1 MRNALAL
8 LLALMLMFSVWAWDM
23 PVAKAA
29 SGTISANG
37 TYDIGAFGNGSTITI
52 NPGLTVTLTNNSGP
66 YSNIQIVCK
75 AGVSLTIHGLFIE
88 NSNDNYCAL
97 SFLGSDNQLILAG
110 SSTLCSGDNVP
121 GIKVEAG
128 TELEIL
134 GDGSVSVYGG
144 GGGAGIGAGTD
155 QTCGTITISGGT
167 VTAYGGAESAGV
179 GGAYKGSGGI
189 INISG
194 GVVTAYG
201 GTCGSG
207 IGGAAGQ
214 SAGTIN
220 ISGGSIDA
228 KGNQDGAGIG
238 GATGDGVI
246 QISGGHIS
254 ANSESYGAGIG
265 GAMGSS
271 GGSITIHGGTILANG
286 GDLGGAGIGGGYEG
300 DGGTILISGD
310 NITDEYAASGYI
322 NVCGTGKE
330 GSAGIGGGYGGSA
343 GSITIS
349 GSYICASKGDSA
361 PYDVGSGQ
369 DGTGGNLTLSGTS
382 VLFLEHEACITP
394 TTLTHTLKTTP
405 IIQDFEAGGDKAYGF
420 YLPAGWGTTA
430 HVYLDE
436 SKLFDVTYNANG
448 GAGTLPEPVTQYQ
461 GTKLA
466 VAPGYGLVKN
476 AVAFHR
482 WNTENDGSGDSY
494 MPGSKLTVT
503 GDTVLYAIY
512 GDAVPVSSVQLS
524 QDTATMTV
532 GDTLSL
538 TATVLPEDASNP
550 DITWSTS
557 DDEVVTVDQNGLV
570 TAVGLGTATITATAD
585 GKSDSC
591 SIEVTEE
598 ESPFARGDGSE
609 SDPYG
614 ISTPEQLNA
623 VRDYPNAHFIM
634 LNDIDMTEATSE
646 GGVYWNNGAGWEP
659 INEFRG
665 ILDGGGHE
673 ISGLYSQRVR
683 TSFIDTV
690 AGSVEIKNLVLYD
703 IDMLGEDG
711 ADGLCFENRGTIS
724 NCAVFGYI
732 TQTTGDI
739 GNNAY
744 DAGIAGINYGIVS
757 DCWVEGTVVAL
768 SDSNLV
774 GGVVAYNAGLIE
786 NSCNNATV
794 WAERTTGG
802 VAARNMGVITRCC
815 NTGTVFSDYFET
827 GGIAGNNY
835 FGAEISDCYN
845 IGRVYEGTAGGI
857 AGKSGGTVS
866 NCYNIGSVQ
875 GKSIVYD
882 VYGGTVANCYAIERS
897 NDIIELNAGV
907 SHVVSLTNDKFVQSA
922 SFSGF
927 DFDNVWTMAGDSQYP
942 YPELQQ
948 IDMTVPVDN
957 TINFAGGNG
966 LPYNPYKI
974 ETAEHL
980 NNARYFAWDWF
991 ELQNDIDLTE
1001 ATRSGGD
1008 FYNNGT
1014 GWIPIGEDDYTFNGV
1029 FDGNGHAIIGLWMNN
1044 PDDGGLFAHCGI
1056 ASTIKDL
1063 GVARADVKCNDKA
1076 GIIAIN
1082 NGGDI
1087 LRCYTSGKI
1096 YGWYAG
1102 GLVSENNGLISDCYT
1117 TASVSGE
1124 YIGGL
1129 VESSN
1134 GIVERCYNAGS
1145 VKGGYDIARSALLG
1159 DGCYH
1164 WKNDKAASGSE
1175 ASDPGV
1181 ELTEEEYTRQESF
1194 EYLNFDTVWTMT
1206 GNTDYPYPELAGLN
1220 HIEVPNNTVEFAGG
1234 NGLPYSPYLISNS
1247 AHLNNMRSCN
1257 SANFALLTDINLG
1270 GSSWVPFAFYG
1281 NLDGNDHVISN
1292 GNIIASG
1299 WDEGFFKLANYAA
1312 ISNLGIENINIVS
1325 KVNSP
1330 TGTYNKYVGL
1340 LAGELKYSRIT
1351 NCYATGSINC
1361 IRGESVGGFAGYSNS
1376 KIIDCYAYANI
1387 VGEKKVGGFI
1397 GYLADNTTNSTPE
1410 EFTEI
1415 NNCFFVG
1422 GVGAK
1427 TEVGGFAGYTLGKVN
1442 ISGCYSEGEIKGNVN
1457 VGGFIGM
1464 TGSNGMVS
1472 DCYSLGTAVGNQN
1485 TGAFVGN
1492 SDQSFDYDNCY
1503 WYSSTGTKPIGVGS
1517 TASIS
1522 KINIPE
1528 INEVDINTP
1537 VVSSEITT
1545 NFALY
1550 GDPLGI
1556 TFISTKDTS
1565 IAKIEN
1571 QILRGVSLGNT
1582 EVNISIR
1589 FSNERTAQ
1597 LNGYKTKITGI
1608 PSVTVPATGVT
1619 LPQTEL
1625 YLHRFD
1631 AFALVSTVLPEDA
1644 TNKGLIWESSD
1655 AQIASV
1661 NDLGV
1666 VTANQPGYATI
1677 TVTTVDG
1684 GYTATCDV
1692 SVDTPTGISITSGNA
1707 YRWPGEA
1714 SLYTAKVLPTTAANK
1729 TVIWSS
1735 SDESIAV
1742 VGETTGMVRAIA
1754 PGTATITAAT
1764 EDGRFTDTAY
1774 MYVKQPVEG
1783 IEVTQESIEI
1793 RFGEKYKQLGVN
1805 VLPENAFNKNV
1816 SYASDKS
1823 GVASIDPNGW
1833 ITGVSPGTATITVT
1847 TQDGGYTDSCIV
1859 TVLDTQPVTSVS
1871 LNTSE
1876 KTMAVTD
1883 SVTLIATVLPENAT
1897 YPTVTWS
1904 TSNENVATVNQNGQV
1919 TAVSPGTA
1927 TITATAD
1934 GQSDTCTVTVIHAT
1948 IQSSKYTIDRGA
1960 GLLKGVAD
1968 GTTVAMLRSNLNND
1982 GSLLSVYNANGQE
1995 ITGGFVG
2002 TGMTVRYSVGG
2013 VQKDSLSILV
2023 LGDTNGDGAISVS
2036 DYVLV
2041 RLDILGLKK
2050 LNGTQAVAGDVDK
2063 NGRMDVLDYTLIRLD
2078 ILGDQKING

>member
-66 YSNIQIVCK
+66 YSNMQIVCK

-369 DGTGGNLTLSGTS
+369 DGTGGNLTLSGSS

-614 ISTPEQLNA
+614 IFTPEQLNA
-623 VRDYPNAHFIM
+623 VRDYPDAHFIM
-634 LNDIDMTEATSE
+634 LNDIDMSEATGEDGIYWNGSAGWEMLCPSSDPFLGSFDGNDKEISGLSNLFSYIGNDTESGKTGHVFNLFVSGSLADTNRGIIEHVCTSGISGGPGGIVNWNYGLISKCVNGAYVDASHSAAGVAVTNLGTISGCYNTGGIHGESGSGGIVHMNYGTVENSFNAGYVEDRNGAGGIVGWNQHTIRNCYNIGGLDSSVVIPGAIVQNNYGSVEECFFLDTVEKGICTGTGTATNVVALSESQILEAVSYAGFDFDTIWSIDGQENYPYPQLIGNPYTIDENNDEFE
-646 GGVYWNNGAGWEP
+646 GGCGLPVNPYKISSPAQLNNMRNYPGSWFELINDIDMSGPTHEGGEFYNHGDGWIPVGDYFLDFMGGLDGNGHNIKGIYINSSENYWNNGK
-659 INEFRG
+659 
-665 ILDGGGHE
+665 
-673 ISGLYSQRVR
+673 GLFGNLGSSARVR
-683 TSFIDTV
+683 NLGMTDSDIFGNER
-690 AGSVEIKNLVLYD
+690 AGSIA
-703 IDMLGEDG
+703 G
-711 ADGLCFENRGTIS
+711 FNRGTIQNCYCSGTIIGDYAGGIVSLNSGSIINCYNIATVCGSESGGLAAS
-724 NCAVFGYI
+724 NGGTIRYGYNAGAVDSLNIPNYSGAIAYQSNGTVEHCRYLDISAYGIRTDTGTSSDILPKSESDMHLESCYDSFDFVSVWTMEGEASYPYPELCTVHQLPFADNSADFEGGKGYPFSPFQIATPEQFNNIRKYSSSFFELKNDIDFSNAVQEGGEYYNDGKGWDPIGDFMGGLDANGYEIAGLMINRPDEYNVGLFSKIPAGGAYIRNLTLKEVDIRGGRGVGSIAGNSGATLTRIHAYGSVMSDIMEPEGTGGLVGENYGPI
-732 TQTTGDI
+732 TLCSNGCDVTGI
-739 GNNAY
+739 YAG
-744 DAGIAGINYGIVS
+744 GIAGTNDGAINR
-757 DCWVEGTVVAL
+757 CF
-768 SDSNLV
+768 
-774 GGVVAYNAGLIE
+774 NA
-786 NSCNNATV
+786 
-794 WAERTTGG
+794 
-802 VAARNMGVITRCC
+802 GVITGDSR
-815 NTGTVFSDYFET
+815 G
-827 GGIAGNNY
+827 GGIAGNAEGNLLNCFNIGEVKQSSRLIGFLG
-835 FGAEISDCYN
+835 FGGIVAEISSGNIINCYN
-845 IGRVYEGTAGGI
+845 LGSVSSINESNVGGI
-857 AGKSGGTVS
+857 AGIAGMFDETEIEH
-866 NCYNIGSVQ
+866 CY
-875 GKSIVYD
+875 Y
-882 VYGGTVANCYAIERS
+882 
-897 NDIIELNAGV
+897 LNM
-907 SHVVSLTNDKFVQSA
+907 NDKGIGYLGDGTEDNTYSKNGEELKRQATFV
-922 SFSGF
+922 GF
-927 DFDNVWTMAGDSQYP
+927 DFIDAWEIIEGERFPV
-942 YPELQQ
+942 LQGLLFTYTNAVSL
-948 IDMTVPVDN
+948 DKN
-957 TINFAGGNG
+957 TI
-966 LPYNPYKI
+966 
-974 ETAEHL
+974 E
-980 NNARYFAWDWF
+980 
-991 ELQNDIDLTE
+991 
-1001 ATRSGGD
+1001 
-1008 FYNNGT
+1008 
-1014 GWIPIGEDDYTFNGV
+1014 
-1029 FDGNGHAIIGLWMNN
+1029 M
-1044 PDDGGLFAHCGI
+1044 
-1056 ASTIKDL
+1056 
-1063 GVARADVKCNDKA
+1063 
-1076 GIIAIN
+1076 
-1082 NGGDI
+1082 
-1087 LRCYTSGKI
+1087 
-1096 YGWYAG
+1096 
-1102 GLVSENNGLISDCYT
+1102 
-1117 TASVSGE
+1117 
-1124 YIGGL
+1124 
-1129 VESSN
+1129 
-1134 GIVERCYNAGS
+1134 
-1145 VKGGYDIARSALLG
+1145 
-1159 DGCYH
+1159 
-1164 WKNDKAASGSE
+1164 
-1175 ASDPGV
+1175 
-1181 ELTEEEYTRQESF
+1181 
-1194 EYLNFDTVWTMT
+1194 
-1206 GNTDYPYPELAGLN
+1206 
-1220 HIEVPNNTVEFAGG
+1220 
-1234 NGLPYSPYLISNS
+1234 
-1247 AHLNNMRSCN
+1247 
-1257 SANFALLTDINLG
+1257 
-1270 GSSWVPFAFYG
+1270 
-1281 NLDGNDHVISN
+1281 
-1292 GNIIASG
+1292 
-1299 WDEGFFKLANYAA
+1299 
-1312 ISNLGIENINIVS
+1312 
-1325 KVNSP
+1325 
-1330 TGTYNKYVGL
+1330 
-1340 LAGELKYSRIT
+1340 
-1351 NCYATGSINC
+1351 
-1361 IRGESVGGFAGYSNS
+1361 
-1376 KIIDCYAYANI
+1376 
-1387 VGEKKVGGFI
+1387 
-1397 GYLADNTTNSTPE
+1397 
-1410 EFTEI
+1410 
-1415 NNCFFVG
+1415 
-1422 GVGAK
+1422 
-1427 TEVGGFAGYTLGKVN
+1427 
-1442 ISGCYSEGEIKGNVN
+1442 N
-1457 VGGFIGM
+1457 VG
-1464 TGSNGMVS
+1464 
-1472 DCYSLGTAVGNQN
+1472 
-1485 TGAFVGN
+1485 
-1492 SDQSFDYDNCY
+1492 
-1503 WYSSTGTKPIGVGS
+1503 
-1517 TASIS
+1517 
-1522 KINIPE
+1522 
-1528 INEVDINTP
+1528 
-1537 VVSSEITT
+1537 
-1545 NFALY
+1545 
-1550 GDPLGI
+1550 
-1556 TFISTKDTS
+1556 
-1565 IAKIEN
+1565 
-1571 QILRGVSLGNT
+1571 
-1582 EVNISIR
+1582 
-1589 FSNERTAQ
+1589 
-1597 LNGYKTKITGI
+1597 
-1608 PSVTVPATGVT
+1608 
-1619 LPQTEL
+1619 QTETL
-1625 YLHRFD
+1625 I
-1631 AFALVSTVLPEDA
+1631 ATVSPADA
-1644 TNKGLIWESSD
+1644 TN
-1655 AQIASV
+1655 
-1661 NDLGV
+1661 N
-1666 VTANQPGYATI
+1666 TI
-1677 TVTTVDG
+1677 
-1684 GYTATCDV
+1684 
-1692 SVDTPTGISITSGNA
+1692 
-1707 YRWPGEA
+1707 E
-1714 SLYTAKVLPTTAANK
+1714 
-1729 TVIWSS
+1729 WSS
-1735 SDESIAV
+1735 SDENV
-1742 VGETTGMVRAIA
+1742 VTVEDGIV
-1754 PGTATITAAT
+1754 TAA
-1764 EDGRFTDTAY
+1764 
-1774 MYVKQPVEG
+1774 
-1783 IEVTQESIEI
+1783 
-1793 RFGEKYKQLGVN
+1793 
-1805 VLPENAFNKNV
+1805 
-1816 SYASDKS
+1816 
-1823 GVASIDPNGW
+1823 
-1833 ITGVSPGTATITVT
+1833 SPGTATITVT

-1871 LNTSE
+1871 ISSHEETL
-1876 KTMAVTD
+1876 AVND
-1883 SVTLIATVLPENAT
+1883 NVTLTATVLPDNAT

-1982 GSLLSVYNANGQE
+1982 GSLLKVYNANGQE

-2002 TGMTVRYSVGG
+2002 TGMTVGYSVGG

-2023 LGDTNGDGAISVS
+2023 LGDTNGDGIINVS

-2041 RLDILGLKK
+2041 RLDILGLRK
-2050 LNGTQAVAGDVDK
+2050 LNDTQAVAGDVDK